1 MVAQV
6 RETPI
11 PPLDIEPS
19 IGLELN
25 EIVIKA
31 IAKDSAHRYRSAR
44 ELLDALQPFAKESMG
59 PVRSQPA
66 ARHNYFARASLAA
79 IAVAT
84 FVLAF
89 TGGLGR
95 RSLEP
100 HLPLPA
106 PPAPRSSFDI
116 PVQPARAQTVSSSS
130 PEASRATPTK
140 HRRPILRQRP
150 AEEATNAQ
158 PDDKNPKPL
167 ADVENATPVEETS
180 AAPLDTSDTSEITN
194 ELVAADQQPVSPS
207 HKKRFW
213 NRLNPFRRKKADPDY
228 QKSFI
233 DR

>member
-1 MVAQV
+1 
-6 RETPI
+6 
-11 PPLDIEPS
+11 
-19 IGLELN
+19 
-25 EIVIKA
+25 
-31 IAKDSAHRYRSAR
+31 
-44 ELLDALQPFAKESMG
+44 
-59 PVRSQPA
+59 
-66 ARHNYFARASLAA
+66 
-79 IAVAT
+79 
-84 FVLAF
+84 
-89 TGGLGR
+89 
-95 RSLEP
+95 
-100 HLPLPA
+100 
-106 PPAPRSSFDI
+106 
-116 PVQPARAQTVSSSS
+116 
-130 PEASRATPTK
+130 
-140 HRRPILRQRP
+140 LRQRP

>member
-11 PPLDIEPS
+11 PPLGIEPS

-31 IAKDSAHRYRSAR
+31 IAKDPAQRYQSAR
-44 ELLDALQPFAKESMG
+44 GLLEALQPLAKESME

-66 ARHNYFARASLAA
+66 ARHNYFARASLGA

-84 FVLAF
+84 FVLAL

-95 RSLEP
+95 RSLES

-106 PPAPRSSFDI
+106 PPAPRSSFAI
-116 PVQPARAQTVSSSS
+116 AVQPTRVQTVSSSS
-130 PEASRATPTK
+130 SEVSRPTPTK

-167 ADVENATPVEETS
+167 ADVENAAPVEETS
-180 AAPLDTSDTSEITN
+180 AAPSDASEITS
-194 ELVAADQQPVSPS
+194 EPVAAGQRLVSPPR
-207 HKKRFW
+207 KKRFW
-213 NRLNPFRRKKADPDY
+213 NRLNPFRRTKADPDY
-228 QKSFI
+228 QKSFTG
-233 DR
+233 R